1 MAEKRHHPVRNTA
14 AGVGAVALLAMLL
27 GGRFGLGMGGNGGEG
42 LLPAQDSAPEPVQA
56 ETETEEVVQEPDD
69 GVLTITV
76 REDGLDY
83 EGKSVSIS
91 ELEAALLSEYK
102 EGASVELVDDHAVK
116 ASYDEVCALLQQL
129 SIEYTE
135 K

>member
-1 MAEKRHHPVRNTA
+1 MAEKKHHPVRNTA

-42 LLPAQDSAPEPVQA
+42 LLPAQESAPEPA
-56 ETETEEVVQEPDD
+56 PTAAEEVIQEPDD

-76 REDGLDY
+76 REDGLVY
-83 EGKSVSIS
+83 EGRDVTLS
-91 ELEAALLSEYK
+91 ELEAALLSDYK
-102 EGASVELVDDHAVK
+102 EGVSVELVDDHAVK
-116 ASYDEVCALLQQL
+116 ASYDEAGALLQKL
-129 SIEYTE
+129 AIEYTE